1 MPFYEYQCKSCGHE
15 LEAMQKFSDP
25 PLKKCPDCGK
35 SQLQRLMSAPVF
47 RLKGGGWYET
57 DFKGDKDN
65 QRNLADRP
73 EAAAAKDSKESDSAT
88 KDDKGKDEKGKD
100 DKGKEEKGKEGKEG
114 KDAKTAETKA
124 SEATSA
130 KEPAA
135 KEKSSDK
142 SAEKSSS
149 GAAQKP
155 TAANRSSNRSS
166 RGGRLKKKSIKVKRR
181 R

>member
-15 LEAMQKFSDP
+15 LEAMQKVSDP
-25 PLKKCPDCGK
+25 PLKKCPECGK

-57 DFKGDKDN
+57 DFKGDKDS

-73 EAAAAKDSKESDSAT
+73 EADAPKETKEADSTA
-88 KDDKGKDEKGKD
+88 KDDKGAKDEK
-100 DKGKEEKGKEGKEG
+100 GKEG
-114 KDAKTAETKA
+114 KDAKTADAKA
-124 SEATSA
+124 SEAPSA
-130 KEPAA
+130 KETAA
-135 KEKSSDK
+135 KEKSTDK
-142 SAEKSSS
+142 STDKSREKSGEKSSRS
-149 GAAQKP
+149 TSAQKP
-155 TAANRSSNRSS
+155 VHVNRSS